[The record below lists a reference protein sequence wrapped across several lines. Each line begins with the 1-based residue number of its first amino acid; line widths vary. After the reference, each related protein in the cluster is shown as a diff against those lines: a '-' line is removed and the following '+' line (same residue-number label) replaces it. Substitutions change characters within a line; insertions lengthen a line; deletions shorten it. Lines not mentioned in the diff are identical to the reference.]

1 VSIETERD
9 RTPEVTELEPADLH
23 GLMQRLATVERRVA
37 ELEPLADERDIAR
50 LMHRY
55 IEACDHVR
63 RAPYTASMFT
73 LDAIWEGANRYAEFG
88 VTTGRAAIEAMFVD
102 TPELLPFTAH
112 WLTNPV
118 ITVASDRRSAVGT
131 WEVIQAATFGRSDTP
146 VWVAARYDNE
156 FRREPEGW
164 LIHHI
169 RYADVFVTPFGEGWH
184 TTPYVS
190 PFESTPAGSPTDG
203 AGATGGATATAAPD
217 PAG

>member
-1 VSIETERD
+1 VSTETD
-9 RTPEVTELEPADLH
+9 RAAGPEVTALEPADLQM
-23 GLMQRLATVERRVA
+23 LLQRIATVERRVA
-37 ELEPLADERDIAR
+37 ELEPLADERDIAQ

-63 RAPYTASMFT
+63 QAPYTASMFT
-73 LDAIWEGANRYAEFG
+73 EDAIWEGTNRYAEFG

-118 ITVASDRRSAVGT
+118 VTVAADRRSAVGT

-156 FRREPEGW
+156 FRREPDGW

-169 RYADVFVTPFGEGWH
+169 RYADVFVTPYGEGWH

-190 PFESTPAGSPTDG
+190 PFATS
-203 AGATGGATATAAPD
+203 AGADAPEPPAA
-217 PAG
+217 AG

>member
-1 VSIETERD
+1 MSTDTEPD
-9 RTPEVTELEPADLH
+9 TTASDTTAPGTTEPEVVDLDAADLQV
-23 GLMQRLATVERRVA
+23 LLQRLAAVERRVA
-37 ELEPLADERDIAR
+37 ELEPLADERDIET

-63 RAPYTASMFT
+63 QAPYTASMFT
-73 LDAIWEGANRYAEFG
+73 VDATWEGANRYVEFG
-88 VTTGRAAIEAMFVD
+88 VTVGRDAIEAMFVD

-118 ITVASDRRSAVGT
+118 ITVATDRQSATGT

-156 FRREPEGW
+156 FRRGPDGW

-169 RYADVFVTPFGEGWH
+169 RYADVFVTPYGDGWG
-184 TTPYVS
+184 TTQYVS
-190 PFESTPAGSPTDG
+190 PFE
-203 AGATGGATATAAPD
+203 GATGADDAD
-217 PAG
+217 PAA